1 MLINKYLLLIFLH
14 YYFYLGIHIAY
25 SATSSFF
32 YQEGDCSLLLG
43 KTNASQSWIVFKS
56 FESRISE
63 YIFFHNF

>member
-32 YQEGDCSLLLG
+32 YQEGGCSLLLG
-43 KTNASQSWIVFKS
+43 NTNSSQ
-56 FESRISE
+56 R
-63 YIFFHNF
+63 